1 MEWWEILLLAGGGLL
16 AGTINSIAGGGSLLT
31 VPLLVFAGVPGNLAN
46 GSNRVGILTSTA
58 AAAAEFRRLG
68 VGSLKQTTPILIPV
82 MVGSFAGSSLVG
94 LLTDATFE
102 RVFGFLM
109 VPVLVLSLR
118 KPKPKP
124 EGSSWP
130 AWVTMLVFFLIG
142 MYGGA
147 FQAGIGL
154 VLIVALSHTGL
165 GLVLANSVKV
175 IVNLAVTLVAL
186 PTFILNGNVAWYP
199 ALILAAGLTVGGV
212 LGANATVRG
221 GEKIIRPVMILAVI
235 AFSGRLL
242 GLY

>member
-1 MEWWEILLLAGGGLL
+1 MEWWEILLLAGGGLV
-16 AGTINSIAGGGSLLT
+16 AGAINSIAGGGSLLT

-68 VGSLKQTTPILIPV
+68 VASLKQTTPILIPV

-94 LLTDATFE
+94 LLADATFE

-109 VPVLVLSLR
+109 VPVLILSLR
-118 KPKPKP
+118 KPRPKAD
-124 EGSSWP
+124 GKSWP
-130 AWVTMLVFFLIG
+130 AWVRVLVFFLIG

-165 GLVLANSVKV
+165 GLVVANSVKV
-175 IVNLAVTLVAL
+175 LVNLAVTLVAL
-186 PTFILNGNVAWYP
+186 PTFIANGNVDWPP
-199 ALILAAGLTVGGV
+199 ALIMAVGLTIGGA

-221 GEKIIRPVMILAVI
+221 GEKIIRPVMIAAVI

>member
-1 MEWWEILLLAGGGLL
+1 MEWWEILLLAAGGLL

-46 GSNRVGILTSTA
+46 GSNRVGILTSSA

-68 VGSLKQTTPILIPV
+68 VGSLKQAAPVLIPV

-109 VPVLVLSLR
+109 VPILILSLR

-130 AWVTMLVFFLIG
+130 LWVTSVVFFFIG
-142 MYGGA
+142 VYGGA

-165 GLVLANSVKV
+165 GLVVANSVKV
-175 IVNLAVTLVAL
+175 LVNLAVTLVAL

-199 ALILAAGLTVGGV
+199 ALILAAGLMVGGV

-221 GEKIIRPVMILAVI
+221 GEKIVRPVMIAAVI

>member
-1 MEWWEILLLAGGGLL
+1 MEWWKILLLAGGGLL

-68 VGSLKQTTPILIPV
+68 VVSLKQTTPILIPV
-82 MVGSFAGSSLVG
+82 MIGSFAGSSLVG
-94 LLTDATFE
+94 LLADVTFE

-109 VPVLVLSLR
+109 VPVLILSLR
-118 KPKPKP
+118 KPRPKAD
-124 EGSSWP
+124 GKSWP
-130 AWVTMLVFFLIG
+130 TWVRVLVFFFIG

-154 VLIVALSHTGL
+154 LLIVALSHTGL
-165 GLVLANSVKV
+165 DLVVANSVKV
-175 IVNLAVTLVAL
+175 LVNLAVTIVAL
-186 PTFILNGNVAWYP
+186 PTFIAHGNVDWPP
-199 ALILAAGLTVGGV
+199 ALILAVGLTIGGA

-221 GEKIIRPVMILAVI
+221 GEKIIRPVMIAAVI

>member
-82 MVGSFAGSSLVG
+82 MIGSFAGSSLVG

-102 RVFGFLM
+102 RVFGLLM
-109 VPVLVLSLR
+109 VPVLILSLR
-118 KPKPKP
+118 KPRPKVD
-124 EGSSWP
+124 GKSWP
-130 AWVTMLVFFLIG
+130 SWITFVVFFFIG
-142 MYGGA
+142 IYGGA

-165 GLVLANSVKV
+165 GLVVANSVKAL
-175 IVNLAVTLVAL
+175 VNLAVTLVAL
-186 PTFILNGNVAWYP
+186 PTFIANGNVAWYP
-199 ALILAAGLTVGGV
+199 ALVLAAGLTLGGV

-221 GEKIIRPVMILAVI
+221 GEKIIRPVMIAAVVV
-235 AFSGRLL
+235 FSGRLL

>member
-1 MEWWEILLLAGGGLL
+1 MQWWEMLLLAGGGLL

-68 VGSLKQTTPILIPV
+68 IVSLKQTTPILIPV
-82 MVGSFAGSSLVG
+82 MIGSFAGSSLVG
-94 LLTDATFE
+94 LLADATFE

-109 VPVLVLSLR
+109 VPVLILSLR
-118 KPKPKP
+118 KPRPK
-124 EGSSWP
+124 EAGKSWP
-130 AWVTMLVFFLIG
+130 VWVTFVVFFFIG

-154 VLIVALSHTGL
+154 LLIVALSHTGL
-165 GLVLANSVKV
+165 GLVVANSVKV
-175 IVNLAVTLVAL
+175 LVNLAVTLVAL
-186 PTFILNGNVAWYP
+186 PTFIANGNVDWQP
-199 ALILAAGLTVGGV
+199 ALILAVGLTIGGA

-221 GEKIIRPVMILAVI
+221 GEKIIRPVMIVAVI

>member
-1 MEWWEILLLAGGGLL
+1 MEWWKILLLAGGGLL

-68 VGSLKQTTPILIPV
+68 VVSLKQTTPILIPV
-82 MVGSFAGSSLVG
+82 MIGSFAGSSLVG

-109 VPVLVLSLR
+109 VPVLILSLR
-118 KPKPKP
+118 KPKPKAD
-124 EGSSWP
+124 GKSWP
-130 AWVTMLVFFLIG
+130 TWVRVLVFFFIG

-154 VLIVALSHTGL
+154 LLIVALSHTGL
-165 GLVLANSVKV
+165 GLVVANSVKV
-175 IVNLAVTLVAL
+175 LVNLAVTIVAL
-186 PTFILNGNVAWYP
+186 PTFIANGNVDWPP
-199 ALILAAGLTVGGV
+199 ALILAVGLTIGGA

-221 GEKIIRPVMILAVI
+221 GEKIIRPVMIAAVI

>member
-1 MEWWEILLLAGGGLL
+1 MEWWEILLLAGGGVL

-68 VGSLKQTTPILIPV
+68 VVSIKQTTPILVPV
-82 MVGSFAGSSLVG
+82 MIGSFAGSSLIG

-109 VPVLVLSLR
+109 VPVLILSLR
-118 KPKPKP
+118 KPKPKAD
-124 EGSSWP
+124 GKSWP
-130 AWVTMLVFFLIG
+130 TWVRALVFLFIG

-154 VLIVALSHTGL
+154 LLIVALSHTGL
-165 GLVLANSVKV
+165 DLVVANSVKV
-175 IVNLAVTLVAL
+175 LVNLAVTIVAL
-186 PTFILNGNVAWYP
+186 PTFIANGNVDWPP
-199 ALILAAGLTVGGV
+199 ALILAVGLTIGGA

-221 GEKIIRPVMILAVI
+221 GEKIIRPVMIAAVI

>member
-1 MEWWEILLLAGGGLL
+1 MEWWKILLLAGGGLL
-16 AGTINSIAGGGSLLT
+16 AGAINSIAGGGSLLT

-68 VGSLKQTTPILIPV
+68 VVSLKQTTPILIPV

-94 LLTDATFE
+94 LLADATFE

-109 VPVLVLSLR
+109 VPVLILSLR
-118 KPKPKP
+118 KPKPKAD
-124 EGSSWP
+124 GKSWP
-130 AWVTMLVFFLIG
+130 TWVRVLVFLFIG

-154 VLIVALSHTGL
+154 LLIVALSHTGL
-165 GLVLANSVKV
+165 GLVVANSVKV
-175 IVNLAVTLVAL
+175 LVNLAVTLVAL
-186 PTFILNGNVAWYP
+186 PTFIANGNVDWQP
-199 ALILAAGLTVGGV
+199 ALILAVGLTIGGA

-221 GEKIIRPVMILAVI
+221 GEKIIRPVMIAAVI
-235 AFSGRLL
+235 AFSGRLV

>member
-31 VPLLVFAGVPGNLAN
+31 VPLLVFTGVPGNLAN

-82 MVGSFAGSSLVG
+82 MIGSFAGSSLVG

-109 VPVLVLSLR
+109 VPVLILSLR
-118 KPKPKP
+118 KPKPKVD
-124 EGSSWP
+124 GKSWP
-130 AWVTMLVFFLIG
+130 GWITFVVFFFIG
-142 MYGGA
+142 IYGGA

-165 GLVLANSVKV
+165 GLVVANSVKV
-175 IVNLAVTLVAL
+175 LVNLAVTLVAL

-199 ALILAAGLTVGGV
+199 ALILAAGLTLGGV

-221 GEKIIRPVMILAVI
+221 GEKIIRPVMIVAVI

>member
-31 VPLLVFAGVPGNLAN
+31 VPLLVLAGVPGNLAN
-46 GSNRVGILTSTA
+46 GSNRVGILTSNA

-68 VGSLKQTTPILIPV
+68 AGSLKQAAPILIPV
-82 MVGSFAGSSLVG
+82 MIGSFAGSSLVG

-109 VPVLVLSLR
+109 VPVLILSLR
-118 KPKPKP
+118 KPRPKP
-124 EGSSWP
+124 AGSSWP

-142 MYGGA
+142 IYGGA

-154 VLIVALSHTGL
+154 VLIVALSHTGI

-186 PTFILNGNVAWYP
+186 PTFIASGNVAWYP

-221 GEKIIRPVMILAVI
+221 GEKIIRPVMIAAVI